1 MYHSASI
8 LGHDASYRPT
18 PVAPVTHRG
27 ALGIGHWAFGHLGI
41 CAFGHWALGHW
52 GFGAFWGHW
61 DNLGIGA
68 LGIGRTVQGEE
79 IPVVDHL
86 AVAAVVDVSDPRLA
100 EE

>member
-1 MYHSASI
+1 M
-8 LGHDASYRPT
+8 
-18 PVAPVTHRG
+18 
-27 ALGIGHWAFGHLGI
+27 GIEHFGIWGI

-52 GFGAFWGHW
+52 GFGALGHW
-61 DNLGIGA
+61 DNWDNWGIGA